1 MHPSYMD
8 PEDPFY
14 LDPDEEPGP
23 GGWSCP
29 RCQGLNLA
37 WREDCRGC
45 AMSRKAALEKNLMA
59 EGGKEQM
66 VEQHKFKFQKLFEAT
81 LDILVESESITP
93 QKRED
98 MRKAPL
104 PEIIVKRAETDASTA
119 KAAAEER
126 ERLRMAG
133 GGKLKPC
140 GGAGCRRA
148 GRLRCTGC
156 YHQCYCSGTCQ
167 VGAWATHRL
176 QCESFR
182 KGFKTIVVKKG
193 VSMRPGSNSKTEG
206 HLVVQID
213 ELKPNRS
220 LAEGDDFNVGDLMV
234 VDEKSTIYG
243 SIARE
248 GQEETFDRIK
258 RDIRQK
264 GFQGKFGFYIMVFKA
279 NREKDMEVE
288 VNVEKMRPPEV
299 WVDP

>member
-1 MHPSYMD
+1 
-8 PEDPFY
+8 
-14 LDPDEEPGP
+14 
-23 GGWSCP
+23 
-29 RCQGLNLA
+29 LNLA
-37 WREDCRGC
+37 RRGECRRC
-45 AMSRKAALEKNLMA
+45 ALSRRAALERNLLA
-59 EGGKEQM
+59 EGGEEKL
-66 VEQHKFKFQKLFEAT
+66 VEQQKYKFKKVGEET
-81 LDILVESESITP
+81 LDALVELEIITP
-93 QKRED
+93 QKRDE

-104 PEIIVKRAETDASTA
+104 PADILKRVEINASTA
-119 KAAAEER
+119 KAAAKER
-126 ERLRMAG
+126 EGLRKAS
-133 GGKLKPC
+133 GGKMKPC

-156 YHQCYCSGTCQ
+156 YHQCYCSTTCQ
-167 VGAWATHRL
+167 AGAWATHRV
-176 QCESFR
+176 QCESTR

-193 VSMRPGSNSKTEG
+193 VDDVRSGSNSRTEG

-213 ELKPNRS
+213 ELKANRP
-220 LAEGDDFNVGDLMV
+220 LVEGDDFNVGDLMV
-234 VDEKSTIYG
+234 ADENSTIYG
-243 SIARE
+243 GIARE